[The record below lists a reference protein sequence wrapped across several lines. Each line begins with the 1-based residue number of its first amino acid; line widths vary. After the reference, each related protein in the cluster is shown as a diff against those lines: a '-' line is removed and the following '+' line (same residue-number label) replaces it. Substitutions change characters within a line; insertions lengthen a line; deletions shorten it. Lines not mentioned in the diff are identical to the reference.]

1 MTRFV
6 GTPLRGIEFSS
17 PSDEAISARVVG
29 DSVARIRIDAGG
41 RLTWSSGAATGDVNL
56 YRDSANTLKTD
67 DALVASG
74 GVTTITTN
82 GAPSLSAPDGTL
94 AIDTTNDVFYFR
106 SGSTWLE
113 VSSGAS
119 VVISGTAPTTPDT
132 GSLWYNSST
141 SVLSIYDGT
150 DWVSVTGS
158 LTLEGLS
165 DVTIT
170 SPVSYDVLTYNGTEW
185 VNSPSFTNS
194 APIYSETFGDGS
206 ATQFTLTHMFGTR
219 DVLVV
224 VRNASSPYEVVDV
237 AWSATTID
245 TITINTSVAPASNS
259 LRATVYAG
267 GGISGVTTVAG
278 TANEIDVDQTT
289 GSVHV
294 GLVDDVVVSSS
305 LTAPL
310 VNADAA
316 QFDTSVGVPAAS
328 EGKLQWNSDFGTLS
342 FGLDGNN
349 SLHQIGINQFAY
361 CYNADSVTLAKGTP
375 VYIFGG
381 QGSQVSIKRAQ
392 NTGDATSATTLGL
405 VSESIAASGSGYVCT
420 YGVLQGIDTTAYNE
434 GDILYLGATAGS
446 LTTTKPSAPNHGVF
460 VGVVIKEGVG
470 GEIWVRPQN
479 GYELDEIHNVS
490 AASPSNGDFLKYNGT
505 LWVNDPINLGTDT
518 VGNYVSDITAGT
530 GVTVTHT
537 PSEGSS
543 PTVAIGQAVGTTDNV
558 QFNDVTVSGNLTVS
572 GTTTTLNT
580 AELTVEDTVIT
591 LNAGAASGAD
601 SGIEVDRGSGY
612 TPKILWDESAQKWTF
627 SNNGSTFVDFQN
639 ITALDQVD
647 DVVLTSPTSGQFL
660 KYDGTNWVND
670 NVPIIDELDDVG
682 DVALSSPAN
691 GEVLKYNGTNW
702 VNSPSNKF
710 SVADTLPINPL
721 SGDMWFE
728 SDSGSTFV
736 YFDSQWIEIG
746 GSSRIAVNT
755 QNLIINGA
763 MQVSQRA
770 AVGTAVSSSS
780 GGYHTADRWDRNM
793 TTFGTW
799 NQTTIAEAPTG
810 SGFRNSLKLSCTA
823 THSPSAGHEMQIRQK
838 IEGQNLQSIRKGT
851 PSAQQVTLS
860 FWVRAHQTGT
870 FICELEDQDNNRNV
884 SKSYTINASGTWEYK
899 SLTFPADT
907 TGAFDNDNNSSLAV
921 IWWLGS
927 GTNFTSGTLAT
938 SWATPTSANRAVGQ
952 TNVASSTSNYW
963 QITGV
968 QFNVG
973 AVAAPFEA
981 KSYSDELRECQRYYY
996 RRTATVTAEMIISGY
1011 QPAGT
1016 NIVDTWFHPVP
1027 MRTSPS
1033 LAAFGGTWSA
1043 VNTAAGPYYSNVG
1056 ANGMNVYITV
1066 NGAITNANQSSR
1078 YSETG
1083 AYIEVGAEL

>member
-17 PSDEAISARVVG
+17 PSDEAISSRVVG
-29 DSVARIRIDAGG
+29 DGVARIRIDAGG
-41 RLTWSSGAATGDVNL
+41 RITWSSGSVTGDVTL

-67 DALVASG
+67 DNLIASG
-74 GVTTITTN
+74 GVTTLTTN
-82 GAPSLSAPDGTL
+82 GIPSASSPDGTI
-94 AIDTTNDVFYFR
+94 AIDTTNNVFYYR
-106 SGSTWLE
+106 SGGSWLE

-119 VVISGTAPTTPDT
+119 VVISGTAPASPDT
-132 GSLWYNSST
+132 GSLWYNSSN

-150 DWVSVTGS
+150 SWVSVTGS

-206 ATQFTLTHMFGTR
+206 STQFTLTHMFGSR

-237 AWSATTID
+237 AWAATTID
-245 TITINTSVAPASNS
+245 TITINTSTVPASNS

-278 TANEIDVDQTT
+278 TANETDVDQTT

-294 GLVDDVVVSSS
+294 GLVDDVIIQSSV
-305 LTAPL
+305 TAPT
-310 VNADAA
+310 VYTEAA
-316 QFDTSVGVPAAS
+316 QFDTTVGSPASS
-328 EGKLQWNSDFGTLS
+328 EGMVQWDSDFGTLA

-349 SLHQIGINQFAY
+349 SVQQIGLNQFAY
-361 CYNADSVTLAKGTP
+361 CYNADTVTLTKGTP

-381 QGSQVSIKRAQ
+381 QGSQVSIKRAS
-392 NTGDATSATTLGL
+392 NSGDATSATTLGL
-405 VSESIAASGSGYVCT
+405 VSESIAASASGYVCT
-420 YGVLQGIDTTAYNE
+420 YGVLQGIDTTSYNE
-434 GDILYLGATAGS
+434 GDILYLGETAGT

-460 VGVVIKEGVG
+460 VGVVIKDAVG

-479 GYELDEIHNVS
+479 GYELNEIHDVS
-490 AASPSNGDFLKYNGT
+490 ITTPASGDFLKYNGT

-518 VGNYVSDITAGT
+518 VGNYVSDVTAGT

-537 PSEGSS
+537 PGEGSS
-543 PTVAIGQAVGTTDNV
+543 PTIAIGQAVGTTSNV
-558 QFNDVTVSGNLTVS
+558 QFNDVTVSGNLTVN

-580 AELTVEDTVIT
+580 AELAVEDTVIT

-612 TPKILWDESAQKWTF
+612 TPQILWDESAQKWTF
-627 SNNGSTFVDFQN
+627 SNDGTTFADFQN
-639 ITALDQVD
+639 ITAIDQIN
-647 DVVLTSPTSGQFL
+647 DVVLTSATSGQFL

-682 DVALSSPAN
+682 DVAITSAAN
-691 GEVLKYNGTNW
+691 GEVLKFNGTNW
-702 VNSPSNKF
+702 VNAPSNKF
-710 SVADTLPINPL
+710 SVTDTIPSSPLP
-721 SGDMWFE
+721 GDMWFE
-728 SDSGSTFV
+728 SDSGSTFI

-755 QNLIINGA
+755 KNLLINGA
-763 MQVSQRA
+763 MQISQRSP
-770 AVGTAVSSSS
+770 VGTGVSSSS
-780 GGYHTADRWDRNM
+780 GGFFTADRWERNM

-799 NQTTIAEAPTG
+799 NQVTAAEAPTG
-810 SGFRNSLKLSCTA
+810 SGLRNSLKLSCTA

-838 IEGQNLQSIRKGT
+838 LEGQNLHAIRKGT

-860 FWVRAHQTGT
+860 FWVRSYQTGT

-884 SKSYTINASGTWEYK
+884 SKAYTVSASNTWEFQ

-907 TGAFDNDNNSSLAV
+907 TGAFDNDNMASLAV
-921 IWWLGS
+921 IWWLGA

-938 SWATPTSANRAVGQ
+938 NWATPVSANRAVGQ
-952 TNVASSTSNYW
+952 TNVASSTNNFW

-968 QFNVG
+968 QLNIG
-973 AVAAPFEA
+973 AIAAPFES
-981 KSYSDELRECQRYYY
+981 KSYAQELAECQRYYIKESDHAIPMY
-996 RRTATVTAEMIISGY
+996 TD
-1011 QPAGT
+1011 QAG
-1016 NIVDTWFHPVP
+1016 
-1027 MRTSPS
+1027 SPS
-1033 LAAFGGTWSA
+1033 T
-1043 VNTAAGPYYSNVG
+1043 
-1056 ANGMNVYITV
+1056 
-1066 NGAITNANQSSR
+1066 SR
-1078 YSETG
+1078 YAHVQFPVYVRTNTYTASGITG
-1083 AYIEVGAEL
+1083 LGSANIYKKAVSGCTFSRASAGSSLGVDLSSWTIDAEL